1 MHFKN
6 VDKYTWCDT
15 TELWSIRTILNISL
29 YSIKC
34 HIMMHAVRQV
44 LFLEHYS
51 QTEAYIKETLS

>member
-1 MHFKN
+1 MEWHYWIVEYKN
-6 VDKYTWCDT
+6 DSQYQ
-15 TELWSIRTILNISL
+15 S

-51 QTEAYIKETLS
+51 QTEAYIKETLF